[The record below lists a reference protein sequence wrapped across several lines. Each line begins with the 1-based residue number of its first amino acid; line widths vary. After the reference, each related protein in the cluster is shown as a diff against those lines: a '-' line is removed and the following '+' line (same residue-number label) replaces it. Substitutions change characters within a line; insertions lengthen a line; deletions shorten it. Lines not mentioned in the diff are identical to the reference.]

1 MKKLSQCALSVQGST
16 TLAIDAI
23 FKNMRDKGE
32 DVIGFAAGEPDF
44 NTPAH
49 IKQVGQQAIED
60 NFTRYTPTAGILP
73 LREAVCKRLKEDCG
87 ISYEPSQII
96 TASGA
101 KSALYA
107 ALRVIANPGD
117 EIIVPAPYWVSYY
130 ELIQIVGAIPIIVET
145 TEETGFK
152 MTAEVFKAAVT
163 SKTKALILN
172 NPSNPTGAVYTE
184 QELKVLAEVCVEQ
197 DLYVV
202 ADEIYYHL
210 VYGNAPFTSFA
221 SLGEEVKERTILIN
235 GVSKSYAM
243 TGWRLGY
250 AAASEQI
257 IKLMTNYLS
266 HAASAPSSISQKA
279 AAEALV
285 GTQVPIE
292 TMRQAFESRRNFFV
306 ERLNQ
311 IEGVSCLKPEGAF
324 YIMMNC
330 SELFGRQ
337 LHGKL
342 IETVDDFAEVFLRIG
357 KVAVIPCTGFGAPDF
372 VRWSYA
378 TSLDNICEGLRRLEA
393 FLK

>member
-1 MKKLSQCALSVQGST
+1 MKELSQCALGVQGST
-16 TLAIDAI
+16 TLAIDAM
-23 FKNMRDKGE
+23 FKSMRAKGE

-44 NTPAH
+44 NTPES
-49 IKQVGQQAIED
+49 IKQAGIRAIED

-73 LREAVCKRLKEDCG
+73 LREAVCLRLKEDCG
-87 ISYEPSQII
+87 LSYEPKQVVV
-96 TASGA
+96 ASGA

-107 ALRVIANPGD
+107 VLRVLANPGD

-130 ELIQIVGAIPIIVET
+130 ELIQMVGAVPVIVQT

-152 MTAEVFKAAVT
+152 MTAEALQAAVT
-163 SKTKALILN
+163 EKTKALILN
-172 NPSNPTGAVYTE
+172 NPSNPTGAVYSKA
-184 QELKVLAEVCVEQ
+184 ELEVLAEVCVSQ

-202 ADEIYYHL
+202 SDEIYYRL
-210 VYGNAPFTSFA
+210 VYGDMTFTSFA
-221 SLGEEVKERTILIN
+221 SLSEQVKERTIVIN

-250 AAASEQI
+250 AAASERI
-257 IKLMTNYLS
+257 IKPMTNYLS
-266 HAASAPSSISQKA
+266 HAASAPSSISQMA
-279 AAEALV
+279 AVEALN
-285 GTQVPIE
+285 GSQEPIKE
-292 TMRQAFESRRNFFV
+292 MQQAFENRRNFFV

-330 SELFGRQ
+330 GRLFSRE

-342 IETVDDFAEVFLRIG
+342 IETADDFANVFLKIG
-357 KVAVIPCTGFGAPDF
+357 KVAVVPGTGFGAPNY

-378 TSLDNICEGLRRLEA
+378 TDFDSICEGLNRLEA
-393 FLK
+393 FLR

>member
-23 FKNMRDKGE
+23 FKNMCDKGE

-87 ISYEPSQII
+87 ISYKPSQII
-96 TASGA
+96 AASGA

-117 EIIVPAPYWVSYY
+117 EIIIPAPYWVSYY

-210 VYGNAPFTSFA
+210 VYDNASFTSFA

-279 AAEALV
+279 AAEALA

-330 SELFGRQ
+330 SALFGRQ

-378 TSLDNICEGLRRLEA
+378 TGLDNICEGLRRLEA